1 MFTHAGWTSTRILVV
16 DDYEPWRNFVWTT
29 LQNQPELRI
38 IDEAWDGL
46 EAVQKAQQLKP
57 DLILLDVGL
66 PRLNGIEAA
75 RRIREVSPKSRILFV
90 SENRSWDIVE
100 EALRT
105 GAGGYI
111 VKSEAASDLLPAV
124 RAVLRGKRFVGA
136 SLARHDLTDD
146 PPQNVGMARHHQAGF
161 YSHDR
166 FLLDDLTQF
175 VGNALKAGNAAIVV
189 ATESHRDGLLPRLQ
203 AYGWDIGGAIEQGS
217 YIALDAADTL
227 ATLMINGMPDAG
239 RFFKLLGNLIVTAA
253 GATRREPSRV
263 AIFGECVHLLWAQG
277 NVEAAI
283 QLERLGNQLGTAH
296 PIDILCGYSVGS
308 VRAGMD
314 GDIFQRICAEHAA
327 VSSR

>member
-1 MFTHAGWTSTRILVV
+1 VFTHAGWTSIRILVV
-16 DDYEPWRNFVWTT
+16 DDYEPWRHFVWTT
-29 LQNQPELRI
+29 LQNQPELRVI
-38 IDEAWDGL
+38 GEAWDGL

-57 DLILLDVGL
+57 DLILLDIGL
-66 PRLNGIEAA
+66 PALNGIEAA
-75 RRIREVSPKSRILFV
+75 GRIREVSPKSRILFV

-105 GAGGYI
+105 GGGGYI

-124 RAVLRGKRFVGA
+124 RAVLRGKRFVSA

-146 PPQNVGMARHHQAGF
+146 PPQNVGMARHQAGF
-161 YSHDR
+161 YSTDQ

-175 VGNALKAGNAAIVV
+175 VGNALKVGNAAVVV
-189 ATESHRDGLLPRLQ
+189 ATESHRHSLLPRLQ
-203 AYGWDIGGAIEQGS
+203 AYGLDIGAAIEQGS

-227 ATLMINGMPDAG
+227 STLMLNEMPDAG
-239 RFFKLLGNLIVTAA
+239 RLFKFLGNLIVTAA
-253 GATRREPSRV
+253 GATRREQSRV

-283 QLERLGNQLGTAH
+283 QFERLGNQLVKAH

-314 GDIFQRICAEHAA
+314 GDIFQRIRAEHSA
-327 VSSR
+327 VNSR